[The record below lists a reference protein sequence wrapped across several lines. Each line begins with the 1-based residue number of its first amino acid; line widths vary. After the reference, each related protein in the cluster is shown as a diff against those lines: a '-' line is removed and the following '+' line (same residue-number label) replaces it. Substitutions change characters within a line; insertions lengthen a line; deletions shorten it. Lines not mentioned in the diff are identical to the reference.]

1 MVDND
6 DTPCTTEMQNLAEKA
21 DETNHD
27 SGGNSDQNESS
38 IMEDIEE
45 ASVNGES
52 GEEFLD
58 AAQDI
63 SYDES
68 DNIRNDPTL

>member
-1 MVDND
+1 
-6 DTPCTTEMQNLAEKA
+6 
-21 DETNHD
+21 
-27 SGGNSDQNESS
+27 
-38 IMEDIEE
+38 MEDIEE